1 MPEFGQSAA
10 SYAASFQLHWLFGVG
25 NRMWFVFNVFFG
37 LIASFA
43 IATGVQIYL
52 SKKQSKL
59 PGLAL
64 PAITLLSS
72 IGAFFFSPANAFPPP
87 DWGAAVAAGVIQRRW
102 VGLPTMPY
110 GLYMFLILNITTVA
124 LLVIYFVLRRKLNRN
139 KVEKMNIQ
147 DLE

>member
-10 SYAASFQLHWLFGVG
+10 LYAASFQLHWFWHTG
-25 NRMWFVFNVFFG
+25 NNMWLVFNIFFS
-37 LIASFA
+37 LIASIAVA
-43 IATGVQIYL
+43 IGVQIYL

-72 IGAFFFSPANAFPPP
+72 IGAFFFTPANPFAPPE
-87 DWGAAVAAGVIQRRW
+87 WGAALAAGGFGRRW
-102 VGLPTMPY
+102 VGLPIMPY
-110 GLYMFLILNITTVA
+110 GLYMFLIFNITTVA